1 MIAMKNVNV
10 LMVCDYR
17 GPNPG
22 NFIPSIRQL
31 ERYIKTVVKTKL
43 FMLSRLSAVVLIGAN
58 KL

>member
-1 MIAMKNVNV
+1 MKNVNV

-43 FMLSRLSAVVLIGAN
+43 FMLSRLSAEVLIGAN